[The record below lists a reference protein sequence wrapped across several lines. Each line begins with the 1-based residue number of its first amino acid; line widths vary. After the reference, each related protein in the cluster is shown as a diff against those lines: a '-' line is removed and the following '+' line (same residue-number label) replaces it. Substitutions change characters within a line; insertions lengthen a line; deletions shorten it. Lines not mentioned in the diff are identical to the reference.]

1 LRLTIEPPYRPGMDR
16 RRFLLTSLAGALA
29 APCVSAAQQAARP
42 LPRIGVLLFLPM
54 THAAQE
60 DFRRGLRDH
69 GYVEGENVL
78 VEWRS
83 AAGSTDRANAL
94 AVELVRLKVAVIVA
108 EFTPAIRA
116 AKNATPTIPIVMA
129 SAGDPV
135 ATGLV
140 ASLAQPG
147 GNITGFTNLASE
159 LSGKRLELLREIVP
173 GITHVGLLIHG
184 ADPLDGV
191 FVDETRAAAAQIG
204 IQVHVK
210 SVPRPED
217 LDDALL
223 VITKERG
230 GAVIVLANL
239 PVPARQIALSALRYR
254 LPSIS
259 VLNQFVEAGG
269 LMSYGASVS
278 DIRRRAASYVDK
290 ILKGAKPADLPV
302 ERPTKFELAVNQ
314 KTAKA
319 LGLTIPP
326 SLLLRADQVIE

>member
-1 LRLTIEPPYRPGMDR
+1 LPNLRQRYEP
-16 RRFLLTSLAGALA
+16 
-29 APCVSAAQQAARP
+29 
-42 LPRIGVLLFLPM
+42 
-54 THAAQE
+54 
-60 DFRRGLRDH
+60 
-69 GYVEGENVL
+69 
-78 VEWRS
+78 
-83 AAGSTDRANAL
+83 
-94 AVELVRLKVAVIVA
+94 
-108 EFTPAIRA
+108 

-184 ADPLDGV
+184 ADPLDGA
-191 FVDETRAAAAQIG
+191 FVDETRAAAGKTG
-204 IQVHVK
+204 IQVHVR

-217 LDDALL
+217 LDGALL
-223 VITKERG
+223 AITKERG

-302 ERPTKFELAVNQ
+302 ERPTKFELTVNQ

>member
-1 LRLTIEPPYRPGMDR
+1 MMNR

-29 APCVSAAQQAARP
+29 APLVLEAQRTAGP

-54 THAAQE
+54 TRAAQD
-60 DFRRGLRDH
+60 DFRRGFHEH
-69 GYVEGENVL
+69 GYVEGRNLL

-83 AAGSTDRANAL
+83 AEGSTDRAGAL
-94 AVELVRLKVAVIVA
+94 ALEIVQRKVSVIVA

-140 ASLAQPG
+140 ASLARPS
-147 GNITGFTNLASE
+147 GNVTGFTNAAAE
-159 LSGKRLELLREIVP
+159 LSGKRLELLREVVP
-173 GITHVGLLIHG
+173 GLKNVGLLIHG
-184 ADPLDGV
+184 GDPLDGA
-191 FVDETRAAAAQIG
+191 FVDETRSAAARTG
-204 IQVHVK
+204 IDVHVR

-217 LDDALL
+217 LDGVLSAMR
-223 VITKERG
+223 EHQN

-239 PVPARQIALSALRYR
+239 PVPARQVAQSALRYR
-254 LPSIS
+254 LASIS
-259 VLNQFVEAGG
+259 VLNDFVEEGG
-269 LMSYGASVS
+269 LMSYGASVG
-278 DIRRRAASYVDK
+278 DIRRRAVGYVDK
-290 ILKGAKPADLPV
+290 ILKGAKPAELPV
-302 ERPTKFELAVNQ
+302 ERPTKFELVINL

-326 SLLLRADQVIE
+326 SLLARADQVLE